1 MRSPTLRHGIAIRF
15 AWAALGAACAPVGA
29 DLPERPEEHYV
40 RPDADPPQDARARDA
55 SPEAGPPDAGFEDAE
70 AGPPDL
76 GPEDTGEIDSG
87 EIDAGEI
94 DAGEPDTGEPDAG
107 EPDTGELDAAAP
119 DVEPID
125 IGPLGPGV
133 STLTGHAEEGDADGP
148 RGYARFFNP
157 VNVVVGPHGLVFVAD
172 FYNARVAQVT
182 PDGLVRT
189 LYRGPPFERPFGM
202 VFTSSSTLYVQTD
215 RNTAG
220 LLTGAVWRLTLTA
233 TTVATSSTSTATL
246 MLTDTATVVVEGT
259 GRHRGLALL
268 PDGRIALAD
277 YLDHTVSV
285 FDPAAG
291 TETLIAGAPGVPG
304 YVDGSTSTARFF
316 EPIDLVV
323 TSSSTFIVADR
334 RNNRLRQ
341 VTLDG
346 VVTTWAG
353 TGTTASI
360 DGPRLLAGFHSPQ
373 AMAID
378 RSGVIYVA
386 DGDSHRIRRI
396 GLTGQVVTIA
406 GDGTEGF
413 ADSLDLLQARFAG
426 MEGLDIAADGL
437 YLFVADG
444 SRGLLQVPF
453 HRIRRVELP

>member
-1 MRSPTLRHGIAIRF
+1 
-15 AWAALGAACAPVGA
+15 
-29 DLPERPEEHYV
+29 
-40 RPDADPPQDARARDA
+40 
-55 SPEAGPPDAGFEDAE
+55 
-70 AGPPDL
+70 
-76 GPEDTGEIDSG
+76 
-87 EIDAGEI
+87 
-94 DAGEPDTGEPDAG
+94 
-107 EPDTGELDAAAP
+107 
-119 DVEPID
+119 
-125 IGPLGPGV
+125 
-133 STLTGHAEEGDADGP
+133 
-148 RGYARFFNP
+148 
-157 VNVVVGPHGLVFVAD
+157 
-172 FYNARVAQVT
+172 
-182 PDGLVRT
+182 
-189 LYRGPPFERPFGM
+189 
-202 VFTSSSTLYVQTD
+202 
-215 RNTAG
+215 
-220 LLTGAVWRLTLTA
+220 
-233 TTVATSSTSTATL
+233 

-259 GRHRGLALL
+259 GRHRGLSLL
-268 PDGRIALAD
+268 PDGRIAMAD

-285 FDPAAG
+285 FDPVAR
-291 TETLIAGAPGVPG
+291 TETIIAGVPGLPG
-304 YVDGSTSTARFF
+304 YVDGSTGTARFF

-323 TSSSTFIVADR
+323 TSSRTVIVADR

-426 MEGLDIAADGL
+426 MEGIDVAADGL